1 MHHQALFSAR
11 QAAILLCL
19 SVATGLFAQT
29 GARYLI
35 ITYDGFYD
43 AVQPLAQ
50 WKQQKGMEC
59 VVTKLSQIGTSPTS
73 TQIRSYILHAEST
86 WLPKPEFVL
95 LVGAGNLLPAFS
107 KGGGQRDRIYTDNP
121 YGDLTGD
128 YVAELP
134 YGRLPCKTAQ
144 QCSVMVAKT
153 LVYER
158 TPYLTD
164 TLWFRRGTSAVADV
178 VDGDAP
184 TYWSDVRFVAGLAG
198 VSGYAGIDSFAGTRG
213 DSSVDVVNSINQGT
227 SFLLFRG
234 EAGGNWIPPFEM
246 NPLDCNNPNM
256 LPIICSFTCQT
267 EALDQYDTMVGDCWL
282 KAGTP
287 QALKGGVAFIGN
299 THSASHVATRRSA
312 MTHGFFASFF
322 SDTVRYLG
330 LAALAGKLQIKS
342 QFSDSIEYMGFN
354 LLGDPELNFY
364 TRTPHELD
372 VNYPGEIPAGADTFP
387 VLVMKDGAV
396 LANAL
401 VCVQDTANSVYQYG
415 YSDAGGA
422 CQFVFST
429 TRASVLSV
437 TATAHNSVPFE
448 GQAGIGMSCVNSRP
462 DLSFRQQAARLVLM
476 PNPTHGRVS
485 ISGVPNSFI
494 RVFSASGMLVWEY
507 RSGTGQAELNTNSLP
522 AGAYVARASAAG
534 VRTSRVLQIAK

>member
-1 MHHQALFSAR
+1 MSLSIR
-11 QAAILLCL
+11 QAALLLCL
-19 SVATGLFAQT
+19 TAVSGLFAQT

-43 AVQPLAQ
+43 AIQPLAR

-86 WLPKPEFVL
+86 WTPKPEFIL
-95 LVGAGNLLPAFS
+95 LVGAGNLLPAAS
-107 KGGGQRDRIYTDNP
+107 KGRSQDRIYTDNP
-121 YGDLTGD
+121 YGNLTGD

-134 YGRLPCKTAQ
+134 YGRFPCKTAR

-153 LVYER
+153 LAYER
-158 TPYLTD
+158 TPYVGD
-164 TLWFRRGTSAVADV
+164 TLWFRRGTEAIADQG
-178 VDGDAP
+178 DGDAP
-184 TYWSDVRFVAGLAG
+184 TYWADARYAAGLAG
-198 VSGYAGIDSFAGTRG
+198 GSGYVGIDSFASTRG
-213 DSSVDVVNSINQGT
+213 DTSVDVVNSINQGT
-227 SFLLFRG
+227 SFVLFRG
-234 EAGGNWIPPFEM
+234 EAGGNWIPPFVM
-246 NPLDCNNPNM
+246 NPLACNNPKM

-299 THSASHVATRRSA
+299 THSASHVAARRSA

-330 LAALAGKLQIKS
+330 QATLAGKLQIKAL
-342 QFSDSIEYMGFN
+342 FPSDSIEYMGFN

-372 VNYPGEIPAGADTFP
+372 VNYPGEIPVGADTFGAT
-387 VLVMKDGAV
+387 VMKDGAA

-401 VCVQDTANSVYQYG
+401 VCVQDTLNSVYQHAYAD
-415 YSDAGGA
+415 SDGA
-422 CQFVFST
+422 CQFIFNT
-429 TRASVLSV
+429 TIASVLNV
-437 TATAHNSVPFE
+437 TVTAHNSVPFE
-448 GQAGIGMSCVNSRP
+448 GQAGIGMSSVSDRP
-462 DLSFRQQAARLVLM
+462 GLSVKPHVARLSVT
-476 PNPTHGRVS
+476 PNPAHGLVS
-485 ISGVPNSFI
+485 ISGVPQSVI
-494 RVFSASGMLVWEY
+494 RVFSTSGALVREY
-507 RSGTGQAELNTNSLP
+507 RLGTSQVELNTNSLP
-522 AGAYVARASAAG
+522 AGAYVVQATAAG
-534 VRTSRVLQIAK
+534 VRSSRVLQIVK